1 MAQWL
6 PSESGWNPTGFRMVL
21 MIVDAFL
28 AGKTSPA
35 IMVRIPVLM
44 TSESGIVT
52 TVSGDHDHSQ

>member
-1 MAQWL
+1 
-6 PSESGWNPTGFRMVL
+6 
-21 MIVDAFL
+21 MIVDAFR

-52 TVSGDHDHSQ
+52 TVSVYHDHSQ